1 MTTPGGATP
10 RKTAT
15 TSAYNRSAKPIE
27 DPVPKNLRP
36 SAVPGE
42 PAAPAPGPV
51 DRPGKIAKWVT
62 TQYRRI
68 GALLKPIDPICGES
82 VSRAAEAA
90 GLAWER
96 LARENKT
103 VRDIINKLMQTTVT
117 TELLMAHLP
126 IMIAV
131 LTHHVPAFRELVAKS
146 SMAFMAEFVAMPD
159 TNTGENAA

>member
-1 MTTPGGATP
+1 MTTPPIAKKAASSY
-10 RKTAT
+10 R
-15 TSAYNRSAKPIE
+15 TSGKPVE
-27 DPVPKNLRP
+27 EPVPKHVRP
-36 SAVPGE
+36 TVPPGE
-42 PAAPAPGPV
+42 PAPTPPAS

-68 GALLKPIDPICGES
+68 GVILKPVDPMCGEA

-103 VRDIINKLMQTTVT
+103 VRDVINRLMQTTVT

-131 LTHHVPAFRELVAKS
+131 LTHHVPAFREFVQKS
-146 SMAFMAEFVAMPD
+146 SMAFMAEFVVVPE
-159 TNTGENAA
+159 TVSEGSVST